1 VVKKLVVLD
10 FDGTIYKGD
19 SLLHFARF
27 LNPAKYYGS
36 LFLIAFPV
44 LFLKLG
50 LLSAERLKVMFFS
63 IHFRGF
69 SQSELQERG
78 QAFFEANRTRLFSK
92 AVSYIREQQP
102 DSRCIVVSASC
113 SEWLRPFCDFLQ
125 LELICTALEY
135 DAAGN
140 STGKIQGENVKG
152 IEKIKALQQKI
163 QLADYDSVVAFGNSQ
178 EDRILADISQSY
190 HHRFFE

>member
-1 VVKKLVVLD
+1 MKKLVVLD

-44 LFLKLG
+44 LFLKLR
-50 LLSAERLKVMFFS
+50 LLSAQRLKELFFS

-69 SQSELQERG
+69 SQSELRERG
-78 QAFFEANRTRLFSK
+78 QAFFEANRARLFSR
-92 AVSYIREQQP
+92 AVSYIQEQQTE
-102 DSRCIVVSASC
+102 SRCIVVSASC
-113 SEWLRPFCDFLQ
+113 SEWLQPFCDYLQ

-135 DAAGN
+135 DAAGK

-152 IEKIKALQQKI
+152 NQKIKALQQKV
-163 QLADYDSVVAFGNSQ
+163 QLADYDSVVAFGNSS